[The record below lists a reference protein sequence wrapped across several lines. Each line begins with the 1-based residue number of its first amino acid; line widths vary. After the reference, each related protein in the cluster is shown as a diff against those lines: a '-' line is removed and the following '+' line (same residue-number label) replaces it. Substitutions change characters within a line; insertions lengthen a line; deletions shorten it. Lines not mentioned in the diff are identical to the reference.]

1 MTDSQASVKVG
12 IVFSKPLSAGNP
24 LKHMGEKYP
33 VYIRFLEFCQ
43 AEGWDVFVL
52 TQKTYLGKGAFGGG
66 WVFDKKTKTKF
77 KLTNK
82 ILMTDLIY
90 DRTGGLKFPPKEDG
104 LRSVNSREFKILS
117 WDKWSAYQEMKKYMP
132 RTFRVGERR
141 DLAKVLP
148 EIRTQK
154 VVLKPANGLKGIGVF
169 IGAKEQATKFVFPD
183 KYPKYIA
190 QEFVDTF
197 EGIPGITN
205 GLHDLRVVI
214 INGKIVWSHVRIP
227 PRGSLQA
234 NVARGGKIKEIDCL
248 QIPDYVTK
256 IVRRIA
262 KSFYVKYDNP
272 VYSID
277 FGIEKG
283 KPYIFEINDQI
294 GFPRWE
300 MKARDV
306 FLTELIYNFAQKAV
320 KNEKT
325 INFTG

>member
-1 MTDSQASVKVG
+1 MTGSQASAKIG
-12 IVFSKPLSAGNP
+12 IVFSKLLSAGNP
-24 LKHMGEKYP
+24 LKRMGEKYP
-33 VYIRFLEFCQ
+33 VYIRLLEFCQ

-52 TQKTYLGKGAFGGG
+52 TQKTYLGKGAFRGG
-66 WVFDKKTKTKF
+66 WVFDKKKF

-82 ILMTDLIY
+82 ILKMDLFY
-90 DRTGGLKFPPKEDG
+90 DRTGGLKFPPKEGG

-117 WDKWSAYQEMKKYMP
+117 WDKWAAYQGVKKYMP
-132 RTFRVGERR
+132 RTFWVGERG
-141 DLAKVLP
+141 DLVNVLS

-169 IGAKEQATKFVFPD
+169 IGAKEQANNFAFPD

-190 QEFVDTF
+190 QEFVDTSR
-197 EGIPGITN
+197 GIPGITN

-248 QIPDYVTK
+248 RIPDCVTK
-256 IVRRIA
+256 IVRKIA
-262 KSFYVKYDNP
+262 KSFYEKYDNP

-294 GFPRWE
+294 GFPRWK

-306 FLTELIYNFAQKAV
+306 FLNELIKNFSQKL
-320 KNEKT
+320 KK
-325 INFTG
+325 